1 MDTTVGLVN
10 LLQDFYSCQ
19 SLLDTFLNNCSDKDL
34 PKQNVADNTLK
45 GKLER
50 VLNLLRKFLTS
61 RDSQAIGFER

>member
-19 SLLDTFLNNCSDKDL
+19 SLLDAFLNSCSDKEL
-34 PKQNVADNTLK
+34 SKQNVADNTLK

-50 VLNLLRKFLTS
+50 VLNLTKKLS
-61 RDSQAIGFER
+61 RSHDSQPNGFER

>member
-1 MDTTVGLVN
+1 MDITVGLVN

-19 SLLDTFLNNCSDKDL
+19 LLLDTFLNNCSDKDL
-34 PKQNVADNTLK
+34 PKQKVADNILK

-50 VLNLLRKFLTS
+50 VLNLLRKFLRS